1 MRVLAFL
8 VPLALA
14 ACGDPPPRPPV
25 PGPEAQKAV
34 DAATVAYAD
43 CIEKGTAAAP
53 IGSST
58 PGNVVSGVVAACR
71 PQRDALADKIKVL
84 QRLGHP
90 NQSEAQVEVIAD
102 ASIKLFEPDLREK
115 AVVAL
120 IRRELDAKDSK

>member
-8 VPLALA
+8 VPLAVA
-14 ACGDPPPRPPV
+14 ACGDPPPRAPV

-34 DAATVAYAD
+34 DAATVAYAA
-43 CIEKGTAAAP
+43 CIEKGAAAAP

-58 PGNVVSGVVAACR
+58 PGNVVSDVVAACR
-71 PQRDALADKIKVL
+71 PQRDALAEKIKVL

-90 NQSEAQVEVIAD
+90 NQSEAQIAVVAE

-120 IRRELDAKDSK
+120 IRRELDAKEAQ